1 MRHAVSPFFS
11 ISFVVGFITLFA
23 AAPAPARS
31 LEAVERGAL
40 AVCAHPNA
48 LPFASKKGDNP
59 GFQIEL
65 AEALAAR
72 MGVTLARHWII
83 NSFQYRRA
91 DCDIVLDAV
100 ADKSVSMEVPLRVS
114 RPYYRTSVVGAVRD
128 GADVKALTRIAPGQ
142 RVGVQVNSL
151 VSMMLAQR
159 GVEIS
164 PFAFEDEMLDAL
176 ARRAID
182 GAAVTRAAIS
192 WYNLT
197 HPAAQLRQIPTFD
210 DEPELSWNVA
220 VGMLRPDEALQRA
233 VDGAVEQLLADGTI
247 ARIYQRYGVELQ
259 PPR

>member
-1 MRHAVSPFFS
+1 MRGAVTHPSSKIILVAGLLMLP
-11 ISFVVGFITLFA
+11 A
-23 AAPAPARS
+23 AGPTARS

-48 LPFASKKGDNP
+48 LPFASKNGDTP

-65 AEALAAR
+65 AEALAGR

-91 DCDIVLDAV
+91 DCDIVFDAV

-114 RPYYRTSVVGAVRD
+114 RPYHRASVVGAVREGSD
-128 GADVKALTRIAPGQ
+128 LKALTRIARGQ

-164 PFAFEDEMLDAL
+164 PFAFEDEMLEAL
-176 ARRAID
+176 TRRAID
-182 GAAVTRAAIS
+182 GAAVTRAAIG

-210 DEPELSWNVA
+210 EEPELSWNVA
-220 VGMLRPDEALQRA
+220 VGMLRPDEPLRQAI
-233 VDGAVEQLLADGTI
+233 DGAVEQLLADGTI
-247 ARIYQRYGVELQ
+247 ARIYQRYGVELR
-259 PPR
+259 PPQ